1 MSESVTIESASVKLL
16 GDYSHPINA
25 KGIILFAHGSGS
37 GRHSPRN
44 KWVARKFND
53 AGFATLLVD
62 LLTEIEEKR
71 DSITMEYRF
80 DVTLLAARM
89 IMVAGWLRRRH
100 TLKVGYFGSST
111 GASAALIAAAEKPEL
126 VSAIVSRGGRV
137 DLAGKNLSKVCAPT
151 LLIVGGLDTEVLQL
165 NREALRMMRAG
176 MRLEIVEGAT
186 HLFEEPGKLEE
197 VAKLSID
204 WFRSHVK

>member
-1 MSESVTIESASVKLL
+1 MSESITIESDDIRLF
-16 GDYSHPINA
+16 GEYSHPINA

-44 KWVARKFND
+44 NWVAKRFNE

-62 LLTEIEEKR
+62 LLTEREAER

-80 DVTLLAARM
+80 DVALLAGRM
-89 IMVAGWLRRRH
+89 LIANRWLRGRH
-100 TLKVGYFGSST
+100 VLRIGYYGSST

-126 VSAIVSRGGRV
+126 VAAIVSRGGRV
-137 DLAGKNLSKVCAPT
+137 DLAGKSLPKVRAPT
-151 LLIVGGLDTEVLQL
+151 LLIVGSLDTEVLQL
-165 NREALRMMRAG
+165 NREARRMMRAET
-176 MRLEIVEGAT
+176 RLEIVECAT

-204 WFRSHVK
+204 WFRSRIK

>member
-1 MSESVTIESASVKLL
+1 LSESITIESDGIKLI
-16 GDYSHPINA
+16 GEYSHPINA

-44 KWVARKFND
+44 KWVAKKFNE

-62 LLTEIEEKR
+62 LLTEKEVKR

-80 DVTLLAARM
+80 DVALLAARM
-89 IMVAGWLRRRH
+89 LIVAKWLRRRH
-100 TLKVGYFGSST
+100 TLKLGYYGSST

-126 VSAIVSRGGRV
+126 VAAIVSRRGRT
-137 DLAGKNLSKVCAPT
+137 DLAGKSLPKVRAPT
-151 LLIVGGLDTEVLQL
+151 LLIVGGLDTEVLEL
-165 NREALRMMRAG
+165 NREAQRMMRPA
-176 MRLEIVEGAT
+176 MKLEIVEGAT

>member
-1 MSESVTIESASVKLL
+1 MSESVTIESGSVKLL
-16 GDYSHPINA
+16 GEYSHPINA

-37 GRHSPRN
+37 GRKSPRN
-44 KWVARKFND
+44 NWVAKKFNE

-62 LLTEIEEKR
+62 LLQEKEAER

-80 DVTLLAARM
+80 DIPLLASRM
-89 IMVAGWLRRRH
+89 LIAAKWLRSRH
-100 TLKVGYFGSST
+100 ALKIGYYGSST

-126 VSAIVSRGGRV
+126 VAAIVSRGGRA
-137 DLAGKNLSKVCAPT
+137 DLADKSLPHVHAPT

-165 NREALRMMRAG
+165 NREALRMMRAVTK
-176 MRLEIVEGAT
+176 LEIVEGAT

-197 VAKLSID
+197 VARLSID
-204 WFRSHVK
+204 WFRQHIK

>member
-1 MSESVTIESASVKLL
+1 LSESITIESDDIRLL
-16 GDYSHPINA
+16 GEYYHPINA
-25 KGIILFAHGSGS
+25 KGIILFSHGSGS

-44 KWVARKFND
+44 NWVAKKFNE

-62 LLTEIEEKR
+62 LLTEKEAER
-71 DSITMEYRF
+71 DAITMEHRF
-80 DVTLLAARM
+80 DVALLASRMLIAAR
-89 IMVAGWLRRRH
+89 WLKGRH
-100 TLKVGYFGSST
+100 TLKIGYYGSST

-126 VSAIVSRGGRV
+126 VAAIVSRGGRA
-137 DLAGKNLSKVCAPT
+137 DLAGKSLPKVRAPT

-165 NREALRMMRAG
+165 NREAQRMMRVPT
-176 MRLEIVEGAT
+176 RLEIIEGAT

-204 WFRSHVK
+204 WFRSYVK